1 MEEKNVGLKIAN
13 WIFKL
18 GEIAELKIAN
28 GHSIALIVDLKNAK
42 KYFFGLKIRKKNCK
56 TT

>member
-1 MEEKNVGLKIAN
+1 MS
-13 WIFKL
+13 WTYRT

-28 GHSIALIVDLKNAK
+28 GQSIIWIAKLKNAK
-42 KYFFGLKIRKKNCK
+42 KAFLDLKWGIKDFK